1 MTDADMGPGDAGDAA
16 SHGVRRFDSAP
27 TYLGSVSNGTD
38 CGQRYATRGFEP
50 DVPEGSGRPLFVYFS
65 GTNFVLDR
73 DAFREQ
79 ILPGAEAV
87 TRAMAERGFVALQVD
102 YDNDPQAW
110 LSDHAGMLSCLF
122 DAARPESLL
131 SVACALP
138 QVDCELGIAAW
149 GHSLGALMA
158 HRSADY
164 DARVRAVWTTG
175 YGGDPAATLP
185 VTRLRV
191 VNGELDTSNGTAAT
205 LNAITGFSNAECPD
219 DGRSECLRSNGSGWI
234 IVRAADCQR
243 SSADHCWFDKQTC
256 TDATPVLEP
265 NWVDPA
271 STKPFALLTNAD
283 WMAATVSMR

>member
-1 MTDADMGPGDAGDAA
+1 
-16 SHGVRRFDSAP
+16 
-27 TYLGSVSNGTD
+27 
-38 CGQRYATRGFEP
+38 
-50 DVPEGSGRPLFVYFS
+50 
-65 GTNFVLDR
+65 
-73 DAFREQ
+73 
-79 ILPGAEAV
+79 
-87 TRAMAERGFVALQVD
+87 
-102 YDNDPQAW
+102 
-110 LSDHAGMLSCLF
+110 
-122 DAARPESLL
+122 
-131 SVACALP
+131 
-138 QVDCELGIAAW
+138 
-149 GHSLGALMA
+149 
-158 HRSADY
+158 
-164 DARVRAVWTTG
+164 
-175 YGGDPAATLP
+175 
-185 VTRLRV
+185 V